1 MAINCNEIDQT
12 VNQLLAA
19 WGNNCKDIKPSD
31 LTLLVELV
39 AAVQV
44 CANGGTA
51 YDYLH
56 TDIYEPETDTIVSYD
71 TGEYHSIS
79 VMVVEGN
86 ITLTDGTLTTTLP
99 QGSVLDH
106 EVTNLNQLPFRF
118 TVKAGAK
125 VTVQYLNAIP

>member
-51 YDYLH
+51 YDTLI
-56 TDIYEPETDTIVSYD
+56 TENYEPVADEVISYPVDTFHAIN
-71 TGEYHSIS
+71 
-79 VMVVEGN
+79 VMVLEGTITKVIGVDTVEFN
-86 ITLTDGTLTTTLP
+86 TGT
-99 QGSVLDH
+99 VLRH
-106 EVTNLNQLPFRF
+106 EVTNLNQYVYTF
-118 TVKAGAK
+118 TVKAGAH
-125 VTVQYLNAIP
+125 VVVEYLIPTV